1 MFELRHKPQKK
12 QPQIF
17 NFCCIS
23 FCRHSTQASERE
35 NFLHLILTQN
45 RTLSPR
51 HHRMPNVFV
60 SPPPI
65 PYSTIFMRDFCCD
78 FYYFPHVLFK
88 AYRRV
93 WYNRS
98 NSLCKLKQGTKY

>member
-60 SPPPI
+60 SPLPI
-65 PYSTIFMRDFCCD
+65 RCSTNSCEIFVVTSIIFHTS
-78 FYYFPHVLFK
+78 F
-88 AYRRV
+88 
-93 WYNRS
+93 
-98 NSLCKLKQGTKY
+98 LKHIAECGIIDPTVCAS